1 LTEEYQSIKPRV
13 LALLERELPILR
25 ERFGIKMIGIF
36 GSVSREEDTPESDL
50 DIIYSFCPD
59 SDTYD
64 NLLDLG
70 EFLEE
75 LLQRKVD
82 LVSEE
87 WMSKRF
93 RASVMPEAVF
103 LSTKKDRGV
112 VV

>member
-1 LTEEYQSIKPRV
+1 
-13 LALLERELPILR
+13 
-25 ERFGIKMIGIF
+25 MH
-36 GSVSREEDTPESDL
+36 
-50 DIIYSFCPD
+50 
-59 SDTYD
+59 D